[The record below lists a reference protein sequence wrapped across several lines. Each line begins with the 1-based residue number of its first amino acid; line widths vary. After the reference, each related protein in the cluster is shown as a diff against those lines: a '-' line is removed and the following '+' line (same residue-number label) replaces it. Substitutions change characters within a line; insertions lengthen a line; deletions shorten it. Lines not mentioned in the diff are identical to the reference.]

1 MSDTTVAHNRDA
13 SRFEAH
19 VDGHLCVA
27 EYRLADGVMSIHHT
41 LVPPPLEG
49 RGIAAA
55 LVAAAL
61 IQARAKGLRVRPVC
75 SYVASYMR
83 RHPET
88 QDLLEAGHG

>member
-1 MSDTTVAHNRDA
+1 VPITPVVHNAQA

-27 EYRLADGVMSIHHT
+27 DYRLRGAVMVMHHT
-41 LVPPPLEG
+41 EVPSVLRG

-55 LVAAAL
+55 LVQAALEHAAAQRL
-61 IQARAKGLRVRPVC
+61 TVEPRC
-75 SYVASYMR
+75 SYVASYMQ

-88 QDLLEAGHG
+88 QALRAPS